1 MFPSADEGAKLTIIW
16 VNPLQCGAVHAK
28 HMQTYLSNRPAVL
41 LWPDAEIKKKRGEH
55 CVLDR
60 RGVNLQKHPC
70 IQPPC
75 SLLSAHSQDKCI
87 LIMMRLI

>member
-41 LWPDAEIKKKRGEH
+41 LWPDAEIKKKEGNIV
-55 CVLDR
+55 C
-60 RGVNLQKHPC
+60 
-70 IQPPC
+70 
-75 SLLSAHSQDKCI
+75 
-87 LIMMRLI
+87 